1 MEDIASAAVEEPID
15 LIVTDPP
22 YNVPIDG
29 HVAGL
34 GSIRHR
40 EFAFA
45 SGEMSRAEFTA
56 CAMRLSLQPEVSH
69 GLPQSTWPALFRRQR
84 CLW

>member
-1 MEDIASAAVEEPID
+1 MAGGAVD
-15 LIVTDPP
+15 LIFTDPP
-22 YNVPIDG
+22 YKLPIDG
-29 HVAGL
+29 HVTGL

-45 SGEMSRAEFTA
+45 SGETSTAEFIA
-56 CAMRLSLQPEVSH
+56 YAMRLSLQPEMSH